1 MSEPLDSLSQNGTKL
16 HDAKQPLNVI
26 RLAAGNI
33 RTRVVPLLDPK
44 DAAYLVEKLDRIDR
58 QVDRAAALLEGLDL
72 PDA

>member
-1 MSEPLDSLSQNGTKL
+1 MSGGLDSPSQNGAKL

-33 RTRVVPLLDPK
+33 RTRLVPLLGPE
-44 DAAYLVEKLDRIDR
+44 DAAYLVDKLERIDR
-58 QVDRAAALLEGLDL
+58 QVDRAVALLEGLCL